1 MNFFRFITMKDPHGS
16 LGFENRI
23 RFDFTNNFLDKLK
36 FTRDYCKNNNIVD
49 VIATGDIIDSSYE
62 DKWTFKKYRLNKRA
76 YSQYKD
82 ENIKFHSNV
91 GNHDLFHGLEDS
103 ENTIFGEMV
112 LDGVVNNITQC
123 PIIKEDE
130 TSKIIIQGIDYS
142 HHDKRVLE
150 KIKEVNNDINDK
162 PTYKVIV
169 LHSNVTPN
177 EVANITNFTY
187 KSLIEKFTDI
197 DMFICGHYHVG
208 YPTAKLKRPNG
219 KEAIFIN
226 NWNFIRV
233 VRDYEVELDEHTP
246 EIEDV
251 QIIFDEQ
258 KNKFIVKTETIEV
271 PHREYK
277 DTFRTK
283 AIDLL
288 KKSKAQIF
296 NFFENISF
304 NEIKDTSNQSDE
316 KLLDD
321 FKNSEI
327 KDVIER
333 NNCTKEEAELLINKS
348 YLLAIEYLNNA
359 KK

>member
-1 MNFFRFITMKDPHGS
+1 MNFRFATMKDPHGS

-23 RFDFTNNFLDKLK
+23 RFDFASNFLDKLK
-36 FTRDYCKNNNIVD
+36 FTREYCKENQITD
-49 VIATGDIIDSSYE
+49 MIATGDIIDSSYE

-76 YSQYKD
+76 YSQYKEEGID
-82 ENIKFHSNV
+82 FHSNV

-112 LDGVVNNITQC
+112 LDGVVNNLTQC

-130 TSKIIIQGIDYS
+130 LSKIIIQGIDYS
-142 HHDKRVLE
+142 NHEKRVLE
-150 KIKEVNNDINDK
+150 KIQEVNDQINNK

-169 LHSNVTPN
+169 LHSNVTPD
-177 EVANITNFTY
+177 EVTNITDFTY

-208 YPTAKLKRPNG
+208 YPTAKIKRPNG

-226 NWNFIRV
+226 NWNFVRV
-233 VRDYEVELDEHTP
+233 VRDYEVELNEHTP

-251 QIIFDEQ
+251 QINFNIDRQMFDVIT
-258 KNKFIVKTETIEV
+258 KTIEV

-288 KKSKAQIF
+288 KKSKAQLF

-304 NEIKDTSNQSDE
+304 DEIKENTKQSDE
-316 KLLDD
+316 VLIDE
-321 FKNSEI
+321 FKTAEI
-327 KDVIER
+327 EEVMNR
-333 NNCTKEEAELLINKS
+333 NKCTKEEAELLINKS
-348 YLLAIEYLNNA
+348 YLTAIEYLNNA
-359 KK
+359 KI